1 MINDPSRHGLII
13 GDLSDSI
20 PKGLNSPPV
29 KDLINRGANV
39 NEIAQL
45 LAVLILKYSRLL
57 HIGGTM
63 TANDEP
69 KMIAKMLISEYPLNS
84 LDDFNII
91 LQRGIMG
98 KYGKVMGFDISVIFF
113 WVQQYQEEWAE
124 EKEKQ
129 LAKERNKLSEMI
141 EPKEGEWSEETT
153 KLVKEFQEKLKDAS
167 MKSVPKLTP
176 QEIREEG
183 QERVKLKGSAY
194 IPDPINVV
202 IQEKKLQAAR
212 SRGLDKLELNQ
223 IKSFDVEGQKIV
235 ARNYEEAMEIYA
247 EVYL

>member
-39 NEIAQL
+39 NEITQL

-98 KYGKVMGFDISVIFF
+98 KYGKIMGFDISVIFF
-113 WVQQYQEEWAE
+113 WAQQYQDEWAE

-153 KLVKEFQEKLKDAS
+153 KLVKEFQEKLREGTV
-167 MKSVPKLTP
+167 KSVPKLTEKEIKEQGKERIKP
-176 QEIREEG
+176 RSVSAGHSTTNQEYIIEKELKRRYYLECYDKYTGKPNENWMSF
-183 QERVKLKGSAY
+183 EDWKL
-194 IPDPINVV
+194 I
-202 IQEKKLQAAR
+202 
-212 SRGLDKLELNQ
+212 
-223 IKSFDVEGQKIV
+223 
-235 ARNYEEAMEIYA
+235 
-247 EVYL
+247 